1 MDLWKSVNG
10 AVTIE
15 VTSADIAG
23 MLCALHEHCIP
34 LEHVQFKDELCCAFR
49 VQRQHVK
56 AVKIIIEKRGE
67 TWKIIG
73 RAGIHWQLRSLLK
86 RPVLICGIAAIILLT
101 VLIPTR
107 IFFFKVEGNSAVPDR
122 YILELAAQCG
132 LEFGA
137 SRREIRSERVKNQL
151 LSAIPELEWV
161 GINTA
166 GCVATISVRER
177 QRSDDKTQLHGVTSI
192 VAARDGVVR
201 EITVT
206 GGSAACKT
214 GQAVKAGQVLISGYT
229 DCGIS
234 IRAERAQG
242 EVYAQTY
249 HEISCIMPHFTAQM
263 GEQVAVIQKMGII
276 IGKNRINFSQDSGI
290 LDTGCVKMYE
300 ENYVTLPGGFILP
313 IAIVTETYIY
323 YEDRESVAVGDL
335 EDTELPQIAQSYLS
349 SQMIA
354 GRIVNAD
361 VNISRQEDA
370 FLLSG
375 KYECLEMIGQERL
388 EEIITP

>member
-73 RAGIHWQLRSLLK
+73 RTGIHWQLRSLLK
-86 RPVLICGIAAIILLT
+86 RPVLICGITAIILLT

-137 SRREIRSERVKNQL
+137 FRQEIRSERVKNQL

-249 HEISCIMPHFTAQM
+249 HEISCIMPHFTAQR